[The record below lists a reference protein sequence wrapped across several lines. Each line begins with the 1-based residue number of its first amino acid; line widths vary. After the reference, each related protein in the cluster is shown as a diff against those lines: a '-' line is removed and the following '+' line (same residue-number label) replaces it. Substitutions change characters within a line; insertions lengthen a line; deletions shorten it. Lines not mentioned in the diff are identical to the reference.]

1 LRGPAAAAECVSVS
15 RPVGDWRGGHCAKKA
30 TSASDGARARAAGPQ
45 SALTRQSTFQA
56 KPIGMSFGSAGNR
69 TDTIDG
75 AAGLLCRWVMPSEL
89 SGNHV
94 GGGVV
99 SVGGFE
105 GGVVPVADDVVSE
118 LPGGEVLSVV
128 F

>member
-1 LRGPAAAAECVSVS
+1 
-15 RPVGDWRGGHCAKKA
+15 
-30 TSASDGARARAAGPQ
+30 
-45 SALTRQSTFQA
+45 
-56 KPIGMSFGSAGNR
+56 
-69 TDTIDG
+69 
-75 AAGLLCRWVMPSEL
+75 MPSEL